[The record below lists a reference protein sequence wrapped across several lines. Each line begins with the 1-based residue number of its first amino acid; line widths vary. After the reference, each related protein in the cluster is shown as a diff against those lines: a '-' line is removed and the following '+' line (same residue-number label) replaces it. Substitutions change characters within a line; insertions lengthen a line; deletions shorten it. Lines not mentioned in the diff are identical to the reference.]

1 MGSLGM
7 KNGGV
12 ASPGGASALLRMRKE
27 PLPELPLSAIPQAP
41 DQIDSRIKQSRIES
55 GPLSDPQLSSVPEYT
70 EVSVKKEPEI
80 EDNEKNDTISNEHQ
94 FDYKDA
100 IGKLLGINMGPGFNV
115 SDIDTESKAAFKTLL
130 EIKSTVVHAA
140 VSWKNAKDGKKPI
153 LEQWRKIKI
162 FLYIISRV
170 DPVTPKF
177 SQDLNLKMILKFFT
191 DPEFKFPKEY
201 CSIAEALIDRI
212 EAQDGFEA
220 PMPPPPPPAALTV
233 DNQSANANKYKK
245 RKSTG
250 ETPTSSKRPRDKST
264 SEEKSTPS
272 SSGYSAPPALASHIW
287 GDTGIM
293 RGILWKQGGH
303 VRLNKETWDRFKK
316 DWNHFGH
323 NGLTVGDCWP
333 RQMAA
338 LRDGAHGAPQAG
350 IVGDKEQGAYSIVIS
365 KHYEGFDLD
374 LGDTVHYSAPGAI
387 ESITKEADS
396 GNSGVMALR
405 RSIETKKPVRV
416 LRSANCA
423 WKHGPAAGIRYD
435 GLYRVVE
442 GTVGTNGKGGKY
454 WRFTLKRLLRFN
466 GSDQVP
472 INLARPTKEEIG
484 LFEKVK
490 EGY

>member
-55 GPLSDPQLSSVPEYT
+55 GPLSDPQLSSVPEYI

-100 IGKLLGINMGPGFNV
+100 IGKLLGINMGHGFNV
-115 SDIDTESKAAFKTLL
+115 SDIDTEPKAAFKTLL
-130 EIKSTVVHAA
+130 EIKTSVVHAA

-191 DPEFKFPKEY
+191 DPEFKGPKWFRGTN
-201 CSIAEALIDRI
+201 AT
-212 EAQDGFEA
+212 
-220 PMPPPPPPAALTV
+220 PPPPAALTI

-250 ETPTSSKRPRDKST
+250 ETPTSSKRLRDKST

-272 SSGYSAPPALASHIW
+272 SSGYSAPPASASHIW

-303 VRLNKETWDRFKK
+303 VRLNKETWD
-316 DWNHFGH
+316 
-323 NGLTVGDCWP
+323 

-472 INLARPTKEEIG
+472 INLARPTKEEVG

>member
-1 MGSLGM
+1 MG
-7 KNGGV
+7 
-12 ASPGGASALLRMRKE
+12 
-27 PLPELPLSAIPQAP
+27 
-41 DQIDSRIKQSRIES
+41 
-55 GPLSDPQLSSVPEYT
+55 
-70 EVSVKKEPEI
+70 
-80 EDNEKNDTISNEHQ
+80 H
-94 FDYKDA
+94 
-100 IGKLLGINMGPGFNV
+100 GFNV
-115 SDIDTESKAAFKTLL
+115 SDIDTEPKAAFKTLL
-130 EIKSTVVHAA
+130 EIKTSVVHAA

-177 SQDLNLKMILKFFT
+177 RYGVIFFFYFCCFCSIRDNKVANHHHSQDLNLKMILKFFT

-212 EAQDGFEA
+212 EAQNGFEA
-220 PMPPPPPPAALTV
+220 PMPPPPPPAALTI

-272 SSGYSAPPALASHIW
+272 SSGYSAPPASASHIW

-338 LRDGAHGAPQAG
+338 LRDGAHG
-350 IVGDKEQGAYSIVIS
+350 K
-365 KHYEGFDLD
+365 
-374 LGDTVHYSAPGAI
+374 
-387 ESITKEADS
+387 ITLAEFPFYQEARLTFRD
-396 GNSGVMALR
+396 
-405 RSIETKKPVRV
+405 RSSTSWNR
-416 LRSANCA
+416 
-423 WKHGPAAGIRYD
+423 
-435 GLYRVVE
+435 
-442 GTVGTNGKGGKY
+442 
-454 WRFTLKRLLRFN
+454 WR
-466 GSDQVP
+466 
-472 INLARPTKEEIG
+472 
-484 LFEKVK
+484 
-490 EGY
+490 